1 LGESSGA
8 PYRARVPDSSDPT
21 LGRLQL
27 RRIAVPRTPSTWPAP
42 ELPWSRGL
50 WGSFM
55 PDRRVRNEAPPRGRD
70 RRR

>member
-1 LGESSGA
+1 
-8 PYRARVPDSSDPT
+8 VPDSSDPT

-27 RRIAVPRTPSTWPAP
+27 RRIAVPRPHSTWPVI

-55 PDRRVRNEAPPRGRD
+55 PDRRVRNEAPPLGRE